1 VDYRRDKKI
10 NQRKASGAKLAL
22 FNWPVFS
29 PKMLVSR
36 GGVEKNF
43 PDIQKRVEKI
53 FPNIDQLN

>member
-36 GGVEKNF
+36 GGGLK
-43 PDIQKRVEKI
+43 KI
-53 FPNIDQLN
+53 FRPFKKGSKKFFPT